1 MDSGLMNDTV
11 LLNEVPLNEVPLNP
25 ERRHWSAH
33 SRRFRAAGAL
43 AAGGLVLALAVGCT
57 SASQATAALS
67 SSSSANAPAAAI
79 AGGAQAADGK
89 AGSGSSSA
97 AASSASAAA
106 PAGAPKKGAGVKIGA
121 GAVVADRQVIRTASV
136 TLNVAVTTTG
146 KRADDTKKEQ
156 DAVDEAVAKVQ
167 LLVAAPGYVGA
178 MQGKGTTMTIT
189 LRVPAGSYD
198 LIMKGVDDI
207 GTVVSRQEATE
218 DVTAQMADLDGR
230 TKTMKESITRV
241 RVLLS
246 KAEKIGDVV
255 AIESELS
262 AREGDLESLQS
273 QQAAL
278 AGQATLSTITV
289 LVQGS
294 ITGVEE
300 VVAPPPPAARSGFLG
315 GLANGWDAVRKVGHA
330 VLTVLGTVIPFTPIL
345 AVAIIGGLIWRRRVR
360 RVPVSAVAQPAGEPH
375 RAD

>member
-1 MDSGLMNDTV
+1 MDNSVLMNDSV
-11 LLNEVPLNEVPLNP
+11 VRNP
-25 ERRHWSAH
+25 RRRYRSAT
-33 SRRFRAAGAL
+33 SSRFRAAGAL

-57 SASQATAALS
+57 GTSSPASAAMSAS
-67 SSSSANAPAAAI
+67 SSSSAGAPAAAP
-79 AGGAQAADGK
+79 ADGGAQAADAK
-89 AGSGSSSA
+89 AGSGSS
-97 AASSASAAA
+97 ASSASAAA
-106 PAGAPKKGAGVKIGA
+106 PGAAAPKKGAGVKIGA
-121 GAVVADRQVIRTASV
+121 GAVIADRQVIRTASV
-136 TLNVAVTTTG
+136 TLNVAATTTG
-146 KRADDTKKEQ
+146 KRVDDTKKEQ
-156 DAVDEAVAKVQ
+156 DAVDAAVFKVQ
-167 LLVAAPGYVGA
+167 NLASAPGYVGA
-178 MQGKGTTMTIT
+178 MQGKGTTMSIT

-198 LIMKGVDDI
+198 SIMGQIDDI

-262 AREGDLESLQS
+262 AREADLESLQS

-289 LVQGS
+289 LIQGS
-294 ITGVEE
+294 IAGVEE
-300 VVAPPPPAARSGFLG
+300 VVAPPPPTARSGFLG

-330 VLTVLGTVIPFTPIL
+330 VLTVLGTLIPFTPIL
-345 AVAIIGGLIWRRRVR
+345 AVVIVGGLIWRRRVR
-360 RVPVSAVAQPAGEPH
+360 RAPVPVLAHPAGEPH